1 MYQLNKCCT
10 LLLLAEA
17 FSNEISLH
25 GRSGHWHIWITKFS
39 IYHMHVPKST
49 GESYK
54 TWSCAQSTDM
64 WWSIL
69 FAISV
74 AYTAICLSARVTQ
87 VQQATS
93 AGTWKHGV
101 AYKLLRLSLNDS
113 ISKKWQNLNENGFPQ
128 SIFLG
133 EKSSEFWKWTRLN
146 LFIWKYTHLIRL
158 KLWLQLR
165 KARCPPSNWHL
176 VICLICPN
184 YWCLREIFSACM
196 TDEWK
201 PESESQSRLYKRSQ
215 LALCS
220 RDSAMTSEPPIFLL
234 Q

>member
-1 MYQLNKCCT
+1 MCLISQGHHSFWTKTISQIIDELNFCSNKQKLFASIYNVMYQLNKCCT

-39 IYHMHVPKST
+39 IYHIHVPKST

-54 TWSCAQSTDM
+54 AWSCAQSTDM
-64 WWSIL
+64 WWSVL
-69 FAISV
+69 FTISV

-101 AYKLLRLSLNDS
+101 AYKLLQLSLNDS
-113 ISKKWQNLNENGFPQ
+113 ISKKWQNLNENG
-128 SIFLG
+128 SINFWG

-146 LFIWKYTHLIRL
+146 FLFENVPILSDWNYDCNWEKHAVPPLIDT
-158 KLWLQLR
+158 W
-165 KARCPPSNWHL
+165 
-176 VICLICPN
+176 
-184 YWCLREIFSACM
+184 
-196 TDEWK
+196 
-201 PESESQSRLYKRSQ
+201 
-215 LALCS
+215 
-220 RDSAMTSEPPIFLL
+220 
-234 Q
+234 